1 MVEELTDRVNAY
13 VEEWIVLESLFKSL
27 IAFES
32 TKETYWAL
40 ESLRITYEQYA
51 TMFSHDR
58 EHFLHKSETIR
69 IYCILQG
76 LNCASFAFAQ
86 TEAIVPTNTGELC
99 YMEKTRI
106 KDSLRRLVRG
116 NAQAICDKHFEGRNV
131 LLITKYIELVVQ
143 ALKLLD
149 YLEMKI
155 LTALGNAQ
163 FSFFEMEERVT
174 NMLVLLSA
182 DDNLDRDVLP
192 RPPQNQRRRHQ
203 RQRQFNRAH
212 ARGPKAR
219 TEDEDVEMEAADSVD
234 DAPGGRNVQSLE
246 EAVKPA
252 IGELQNFVEGP
263 RFQQCFKVCC
273 EPRSTMHFQALKECL
288 ELLRSINKSNVSKHK
303 AIVEQA
309 RAEFLADA
317 FSCQT
322 EVRAYMAAMVSDKII
337 DVTASRRQGSLVL
350 IDQIV
355 TVLQNKTM
363 PERQY
368 FEESTAEMCCC
379 ICVRPAEQRAAEMSE
394 DD

>member
-1 MVEELTDRVNAY
+1 MVEELTDSVNAY

-27 IAFES
+27 IALES
-32 TKETYWAL
+32 TTETRAAL
-40 ESLRITYEQYA
+40 ESLRITYEHYA

-76 LNCASFAFAQ
+76 LNCSSFAFAQ
-86 TEAIVPTNTGELC
+86 TEAIVPTNTGELS
-99 YMEKTRI
+99 YMEKTHV
-106 KDSLRRLVRG
+106 KESLRRLVRG
-116 NAQAICDKHFEGRNV
+116 NAQAICDKHFQGRNV

-149 YLEMKI
+149 YLETKI

-174 NMLVLLSA
+174 NMLIMLSA
-182 DDNLDRDVLP
+182 DNQDQDVLP
-192 RPPQNQRRRHQ
+192 RPPQNHRRRHQ

-212 ARGPKAR
+212 ARGRQAR
-219 TEDEDVEMEAADSVD
+219 TEDEDVEMEVDGGDDGPDSQ
-234 DAPGGRNVQSLE
+234 NVQSLE
-246 EAVKPA
+246 DAVKPA

-273 EPRSTMHFQALKECL
+273 EPRSTMHFEALKECL
-288 ELLRSINKSNVSKHK
+288 NLLRSINRTNVSKHR

-337 DVTASRRQGSLVL
+337 DVVASRRQGSLVL